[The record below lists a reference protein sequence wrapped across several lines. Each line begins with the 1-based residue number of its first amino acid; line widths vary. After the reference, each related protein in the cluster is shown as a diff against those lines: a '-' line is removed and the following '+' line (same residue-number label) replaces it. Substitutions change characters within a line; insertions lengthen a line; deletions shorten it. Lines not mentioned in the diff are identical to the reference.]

1 MLPKCNYF
9 RKITR
14 VSDSEEKFYSKQ
26 YGHIKHKI
34 QYKRANNILSQCFL
48 FVPVRCWRG
57 YLSGARCR
65 LAYGPADA
73 TATHCLLLQYNPDWF
88 YHLGSPGQR
97 AIKRVCV
104 YVCVFPVCANQ
115 VQNVSSQT
123 TITHAV
129 NKFDA
134 MIGLSYSS
142 LYNTTIDQAADK
154 STDTH
159 AGRVGAASRWVTLS
173 TCPLGQ
179 TDGHRTVALR
189 CRRSQRRN

>member
-1 MLPKCNYF
+1 MFPVCA
-9 RKITR
+9 
-14 VSDSEEKFYSKQ
+14 SEVL
-26 YGHIKHKI
+26 
-34 QYKRANNILSQCFL
+34 AWLSVWSEVQTCIWPSWCHCHSPSL
-48 FVPVRCWRG
+48 ASVQ
-57 YLSGARCR
+57 SR
-65 LAYGPADA
+65 LV
-73 TATHCLLLQYNPDWF
+73 

-97 AIKRVCV
+97 AVKRVCV

-159 AGRVGAASRWVTLS
+159 AGSVGAASRWVTLS

-179 TDGHRTVALR
+179 TDGHRTVAL
-189 CRRSQRRN
+189 CFTLQTQPAQKQ